1 MVADAVVAVHLAF
14 VLFVMLGGLLAI
26 RWPWIMWLHV
36 PAALWGVFIE
46 FAGWI
51 CPLTPLENYLR
62 QQSGAAGYRGDF
74 IAHYILPVLYPIGL
88 TRRSQVALGLLALIV
103 NAGVYT
109 FIFLRHRRL
118 PAVERGVHR

>member
-1 MVADAVVAVHLAF
+1 MVADAVVVVHLAF
-14 VLFVMLGGLLAI
+14 VLFVMLGGLLAV

-36 PAALWGVFIE
+36 PAALWGVLIE

-74 IAHYILPVLYPIGL
+74 IAHYLLPVLYPTGL

-109 FIFLRHRRL
+109 LIFLRHRRL
-118 PAVERGVHR
+118 PAR